1 MATVGKGV
9 YARTVHTF
17 FDALRS
23 YDAATAASVFADD
36 VDVHTPW
43 GQAHGKEAAA
53 KLLTNLVAPSL
64 ERPSFTIRDI
74 AGDGNVTTLQVSVS
88 GRFGQAARVQ
98 TWRILHL
105 QGRIHQLVMA

>member
-23 YDAATAASVFADD
+23 YDVDTAATVFADD
-36 VDVHTPW
+36 VDMQTPW

-53 KLLTNLVAPSL
+53 QLLGKLVAPSL
-64 ERPSFTIRDI
+64 DRPSFTIRDI

-105 QGRIHQLVMA
+105 QGRIHQIVMA